1 MRLALRLFERALD
14 GAWTRGAT
22 GRTLFYVLAS
32 TGKTLETQAIM
43 NLRLFILTGLLA
55 GRVCAQ
61 EAPPEPQPKPAK
73 LAFRVLQ
80 ESVIRQRNGD
90 TVTFK
95 RVEPPVLPVKQ
106 PAMTAAE
113 AARVQRCGSVR
124 SPRF

>member
-1 MRLALRLFERALD
+1 MGN

-55 GRVCAQ
+55 GHVCAQ

-95 RVEPPVLPVKQ
+95 RVEPPVLPVGAAMPVKQ